1 MNGWFVKAGYF
12 MATAVYPALLLLNSK
27 EKVLSLN
34 TLKRLTCN
42 MFLLLFGEFSRSVL
56 VQTNFY
62 SQFHVGYFFEARKSY
77 YIA

>member
-1 MNGWFVKAGYF
+1 
-12 MATAVYPALLLLNSK
+12 
-27 EKVLSLN
+27 
-34 TLKRLTCN
+34 

-77 YIA
+77 YIAWILDIYRPQTRFGAR